1 MGKRSDVETGGWQ
14 DEAPAVKSQAQEFL
28 CRQEKGG
35 KHFMSWMNNMRVA
48 YKLLILNI
56 VAIIGMIIIGLVG
69 YFAVMQAQEDLQTI
83 SQTYLK
89 AIFEIG
95 RCRHAVRYAQV
106 QTILAP
112 LTTDPSLLQDRIN
125 KYNDAVKEL
134 DESLA
139 LYEEIIKNDPQ
150 ARAQVDAAK
159 REWAKFKEGGDKIT
173 QMHQPAGADL
183 PTIAS
188 YRATVLDFYQSD
200 VMPHAVST
208 GDAIL
213 AIQQKAYND
222 SDATIKRS
230 DEGIAAAVRN
240 LFFVLGGTFLI
251 LIFFSVT
258 ITKAVTDPLSNMVK
272 ALHLLKDGDF
282 RRTDLLDA
290 DRADEFGAMA
300 TAVRDMRQTISK
312 VIQKTSDAASQFA
325 ASSQELTASAHQSSQ
340 ASEQVAQS
348 VTSSAGAVVEQ
359 QALINDAMEA
369 INVSVHSIET
379 LTKTSDLVAEN
390 VRKAMIE
397 ANAGTEAVEASVA
410 QIISVEKIVNDSALT
425 VDKLGKRSQEIGQIV
440 ESISAIADQTNLL
453 ALNAA
458 IEAARAGEHGR
469 GFAVVSEEVRK
480 LAEESQESS
489 QKIAALIGEIQAET
503 TSAVDSMQKGNAA
516 VRAGT
521 QSVERLRDTF
531 EKRLRKSRQ
540 RQRIWLANSRRLKAQ
555 PSRFAIATIRL
566 WKKACRSLRK
576 WKVFL
581 RRLNNNLHLR
591 KKFRLRQMNSPASL
605 KICRILLPCSN
616 IDVGTGN

>member
-1 MGKRSDVETGGWQ
+1 
-14 DEAPAVKSQAQEFL
+14 
-28 CRQEKGG
+28 
-35 KHFMSWMNNMRVA
+35 MSWMDNMRVA
-48 YKLLILNI
+48 YKLVFLNAI
-56 VAIIGMIIIGLVG
+56 AIIGMIIIGLVG
-69 YFAVMQAQEDLQTI
+69 YFAVMQAQEDLNTI

-89 AIFEIG
+89 GIFEIG

-106 QTILAP
+106 QTILVP
-112 LTTDPSLLQDRIN
+112 FTTDSSLLQDRIN

-139 LYEEIIKNDPQ
+139 LYEQIIKDDAQ

-173 QMHQPAGADL
+173 AMRSPVGVDL
-183 PTIAS
+183 TTLAQFRIQA
-188 YRATVLDFYQSD
+188 LDFYQND

-213 AIQQKAYND
+213 EIQQKAYAD

-230 DEGIAAAVRN
+230 DEGIASAVRN
-240 LFFVLGGTFLI
+240 LFLVLGGTFLI
-251 LIFFSVT
+251 LLFFSFTV
-258 ITKAVTDPLSNMVK
+258 TKAITGPLGNMVK
-272 ALHLLKDGDF
+272 ALHLLKNGDF

-300 TAVRDMRQTISK
+300 LAVRDMRQTISK
-312 VIQKTSDAASQFA
+312 VVQKTSDAASQFA

-359 QALINDAMEA
+359 QALINDAMDA
-369 INVSVHSIET
+369 INVATHSIET
-379 LTKTSDLVAEN
+379 LTKTSDLVASM
-390 VRKAMIE
+390 VGKAMGE

-425 VDKLGKRSQEIGQIV
+425 VDKLGERSKEIGQIV
-440 ESISAIADQTNLL
+440 ESISGIAEQTNLL

-480 LAEESQESS
+480 LAEESQEAS
-489 QKIAALIGEIQAET
+489 QKIATLIGEIQAET
-503 TSAVDSMQKGNAA
+503 TNAVDSMQKGNAA

-521 QSVERLRDTF
+521 QSVERLRSTF
-531 EKRLRKSRQ
+531 DSIKDASKKVETEAR
-540 RQRIWLANSRRLKAQ
+540 NMVNELKAVET
-555 PSRFAIATIRL
+555 ATFKIRDCNDKTL
-566 WKKACRSLRK
+566 EKGLGISKEMESVSAAAEQQSASSEEISSAADELARLAQDLQNSLTM
-576 WKVFL
+576 F
-581 RRLNNNLHLR
+581 
-591 KKFRLRQMNSPASL
+591 QY
-605 KICRILLPCSN
+605 
-616 IDVGTGN
+616 

>member
-1 MGKRSDVETGGWQ
+1 
-14 DEAPAVKSQAQEFL
+14 
-28 CRQEKGG
+28 
-35 KHFMSWMNNMRVA
+35 MSWMNNMRVA

-56 VAIIGMIIIGLVG
+56 VAIIGMVVIGMVG
-69 YFAVMQAQEDLQTI
+69 YFAVMQAQEDLNTI

-89 AIFEIG
+89 GIFEIG

-112 LTTDPSLLQDRIN
+112 LTVDPALFQSRLD

-139 LYEEIIKNDPQ
+139 IYEEIIKDDAQ

-159 REWAKFKEGGDKIT
+159 REWAKFKEGGDKMFT
-173 QMHQPAGADL
+173 MKSPVGDTAA
-183 PTIAS
+183 IAAH
-188 YRATVLDFYQSD
+188 RNTALEFYQSE

-208 GDAIL
+208 GGAIL
-213 AIQQKAYND
+213 AIQQKAYED

-230 DEGIAAAVRN
+230 DEDIDAAVRN
-240 LFFVLGGTFLI
+240 LFFVVGGTFVI
-251 LIFFSVT
+251 LIFFSLT
-258 ITKAVTDPLSNMVK
+258 ITKAVTNPLENMVK

-290 DRADEFGAMA
+290 DRQDEFGTMA
-300 TAVRDMRQTISK
+300 LAVRDMRQTISK

-325 ASSQELTASAHQSSQ
+325 ASSEELTASAHQSSQ

-359 QALINDAMEA
+359 QSLINDAMEA
-369 INVSVHSIET
+369 INVATRSIET
-379 LTKTSDLVAEN
+379 LTKTSDLVASM
-390 VRKAMIE
+390 VGKAMDE
-397 ANAGTEAVEASVA
+397 ANAGTEAVEASVN

-480 LAEESQESS
+480 LAEESQEAS
-489 QKIAALIGEIQAET
+489 QKIATLIGEIQTET

-516 VRAGT
+516 VRRGT
-521 QSVERLRDTF
+521 ESVERLRSTF
-531 EKRLRKSRQ
+531 DSIKDASSKVEME
-540 RQRIWLANSRRLKAQ
+540 ATNMVNELKAVET
-555 PSRFAIATIRL
+555 ATFKIRDCNDKTL
-566 WKKACRSLRK
+566 EKGLSVSKEMESVSAAAEQQSASSEEISSAADELARLAQDLQNSL
-576 WKVFL
+576 
-581 RRLNNNLHLR
+581 
-591 KKFRLRQMNSPASL
+591 QMFQY
-605 KICRILLPCSN
+605 
-616 IDVGTGN
+616 

>member
-1 MGKRSDVETGGWQ
+1 
-14 DEAPAVKSQAQEFL
+14 
-28 CRQEKGG
+28 
-35 KHFMSWMNNMRVA
+35 MSWMNNMRVA

-56 VAIIGMIIIGLVG
+56 VAIVGMIIIGLVG
-69 YFAVMQAQEDLQTI
+69 YFAVMQAQSDLQTI

-89 AIFEIG
+89 GIFEIG

-106 QTILAP
+106 QSILAP
-112 LTTDPSLLQDRIN
+112 FTTDPALLQSRID

-139 LYEEIIKNDPQ
+139 NYEQIIKDDAQ

-159 REWAKFKEGGDKIT
+159 REWAKFKDGGDKI
-173 QMHQPAGADL
+173 MAMRSPVGVDL
-183 PTIAS
+183 TTLAQF
-188 YRATVLDFYQSD
+188 RVQALDFYQNE
-200 VMPHAVST
+200 VMPYAVST

-213 AIQQKAYND
+213 AIQQKAYDD

-230 DEGIAAAVRN
+230 DEGIASAVRN
-240 LFFVLGGTFLI
+240 LFLVLGGTFLI
-251 LIFFSVT
+251 LIFFSLT

-272 ALHLLKDGDF
+272 ALHLLKGGDF

-300 TAVRDMRQTISK
+300 QAVRDMRQTISK

-359 QALINDAMEA
+359 QNLINDAMDA
-369 INVSVHSIET
+369 INVATKSIET

-440 ESISAIADQTNLL
+440 ESISGIAEQTNLL

-480 LAEESQESS
+480 LAEESGEAS

-521 QSVERLRDTF
+521 ESVERLRSTF
-531 EKRLRKSRQ
+531 DSIKDASKKVETEAK
-540 RQRIWLANSRRLKAQ
+540 NMVNELKAVE
-555 PSRFAIATIRL
+555 SATFKIRDCNDKTL
-566 WKKACRSLRK
+566 EKGLSVSKEMESVSAAAEQQSASSEEISSAADELA
-576 WKVFL
+576 
-581 RRLNNNLHLR
+581 RLA
-591 KKFRLRQMNSPASL
+591 Q
-605 KICRILLPCSN
+605 
-616 IDVGTGN
+616 

>member
-1 MGKRSDVETGGWQ
+1 
-14 DEAPAVKSQAQEFL
+14 
-28 CRQEKGG
+28 
-35 KHFMSWMNNMRVA
+35 MSWMNNMRVA

-56 VAIIGMIIIGLVG
+56 VAVIGMIVIGLVG
-69 YFAVMQAQEDLQTI
+69 YFAVMQAQEDLNTI

-89 AIFEIG
+89 GIFEIG

-106 QTILAP
+106 QAVLAP
-112 LTTDPSLLQDRIN
+112 LTVDPALFQSRLD
-125 KYNDAVKEL
+125 KYNGGVKEL

-139 LYEEIIKNDPQ
+139 LYENIIKDDPQ

-159 REWAKFKEGGDKIT
+159 REWAKFKEGADKMFTMKSPVGDT
-173 QMHQPAGADL
+173 SA
-183 PTIAS
+183 IAAHRNAS
-188 YRATVLDFYQSD
+188 LDFYQNE
-200 VMPHAVST
+200 VMPYAVST

-213 AIQQKAYND
+213 VIQQKAYED

-230 DEGIAAAVRN
+230 NEDIEAATRN
-240 LFFVLGGTFLI
+240 LFLALGGTFVI
-251 LIFFSVT
+251 LLFFSFT
-258 ITKAVTDPLSNMVK
+258 ITKAVTNPLSNMVQ

-300 TAVRDMRQTISK
+300 LAVRDMRQTISK
-312 VIQKTSDAASQFA
+312 VIHKTSDSASQFA
-325 ASSQELTASAHQSSQ
+325 ASAEELTASAHQSSQ

-369 INVSVHSIET
+369 IKTALGSIDT
-379 LTKTSDLVAEN
+379 LTKTSDLVAEM
-390 VRKAMIE
+390 VGKAMHE
-397 ANAGTEAVEASVA
+397 ANAGTEAVEASVN

-440 ESISAIADQTNLL
+440 ESISGIAEQTNLL

-480 LAEESQESS
+480 LAEESGEAS
-489 QKIAALIGEIQAET
+489 QKIAALIGEIQTET

-521 QSVERLRDTF
+521 ESVEKLRDTF
-531 EKRLRKSRQ
+531 DSIKAASAKVETEAKNMVRE
-540 RQRIWLANSRRLKAQ
+540 LKAVENYTYKIQ
-555 PSRFAIATIRL
+555 DCNDKTLEKGLAVSKEMESVSAAAEQQSASSEEISSAADELARL
-566 WKKACRSLRK
+566 AQDLQNSL
-576 WKVFL
+576 
-581 RRLNNNLHLR
+581 
-591 KKFRLRQMNSPASL
+591 QMF
-605 KICRILLPCSN
+605 KY
-616 IDVGTGN
+616 

>member
-1 MGKRSDVETGGWQ
+1 
-14 DEAPAVKSQAQEFL
+14 
-28 CRQEKGG
+28 
-35 KHFMSWMNNMRVA
+35 MSWMDNMRVA
-48 YKLLILNI
+48 YKLVFLNAI
-56 VAIIGMIIIGLVG
+56 AIIGMIIIGLVG

-89 AIFEIG
+89 GIFEIG

-106 QTILAP
+106 QSILAP
-112 LTTDPSLLQDRIN
+112 FTTDATLLQQRID

-139 LYEEIIKNDPQ
+139 LYEEIIKNDAQ

-159 REWAKFKEGGDKIT
+159 REWAKFKENGDKIMAMRSPVGVELTTLAQFRT
-173 QMHQPAGADL
+173 QA
-183 PTIAS
+183 
-188 YRATVLDFYQSD
+188 LDFYQSQ
-200 VMPHAVST
+200 VMPYAVST

-213 AIQQKAYND
+213 VIQQKAYND
-222 SDATIKRS
+222 SDDTIKRS
-230 DEGIAAAVRN
+230 NEGIEAATRN
-240 LFFVLGGTFLI
+240 LFLVLGGTFLI
-251 LIFFSVT
+251 LIFFSFM
-258 ITKAVTDPLSNMVK
+258 ITKAITGPLTNMVK
-272 ALHLLKDGDF
+272 VLHLLKSGDF
-282 RRTDLLDA
+282 RITDSLNVDRT
-290 DRADEFGAMA
+290 DEFGVMA
-300 TAVRDMRQTISK
+300 VAVREMRQTISK
-312 VIQKTSDAASQFA
+312 VIQKTSEAATQFA
-325 ASSQELTASAHQSSQ
+325 ASSEELMASANQAAQ

-359 QALINDAMEA
+359 QSLINDAMEA
-369 INVSVHSIET
+369 INVSVRSIET
-379 LTKTSDLVAEN
+379 LTKTSDLVASM
-390 VRKAMIE
+390 VGKAMDE

-489 QKIAALIGEIQAET
+489 QKIALLIGEIQAET

-521 QSVERLRDTF
+521 ESVERLRNTF
-531 EKRLRKSRQ
+531 DSIKDASQKVETEAKNMVRE
-540 RQRIWLANSRRLKAQ
+540 LKAVE
-555 PSRFAIATIRL
+555 SATFKIRDCNDKTL
-566 WKKACRSLRK
+566 EKGLSVSKEMESVSAAAEEQSASSQEISSAADELARLSQDLQNSLQI
-576 WKVFL
+576 F
-581 RRLNNNLHLR
+581 
-591 KKFRLRQMNSPASL
+591 QY
-605 KICRILLPCSN
+605 
-616 IDVGTGN
+616 

>member
-1 MGKRSDVETGGWQ
+1 
-14 DEAPAVKSQAQEFL
+14 
-28 CRQEKGG
+28 
-35 KHFMSWMNNMRVA
+35 MSWMNNIRVA
-48 YKLLILNI
+48 YKLLILNVI
-56 VAIIGMIIIGLVG
+56 AIIGMIIIGMVG
-69 YFAVMQAQEDLQTI
+69 YFAVMQAQSDLQTI

-89 AIFEIG
+89 GIFEIG

-112 LTTDPSLLQDRIN
+112 LTTDSSLLQDRIN

-139 LYEEIIKNDPQ
+139 NYEQIIKDDAQ

-159 REWAKFKEGGDKIT
+159 REWAKFKEGGDRII

-183 PTIAS
+183 PTIAA
-188 YRATVLDFYQSD
+188 YRANVLDFYQSD
-200 VMPHAVST
+200 VMPHAVAT

-213 AIQQKAYND
+213 VIQQKAYSD
-222 SDATIKRS
+222 SDETIKRS
-230 DEGIAAAVRN
+230 DEGIASATRN
-240 LFFVLGGTFLI
+240 LFLVVGGTFVI
-251 LIFFSVT
+251 LIFFSFT
-258 ITKAVTDPLSNMVK
+258 ITNAVTTPLSNMVK

-290 DRADEFGAMA
+290 DRADEFGTMAM
-300 TAVRDMRQTISK
+300 AVRDMRQTISK
-312 VIQKTSDAASQFA
+312 IVQKTSDAASQFA
-325 ASSQELTASAHQSSQ
+325 ASSEELTASAHQSSQ

-359 QALINDAMEA
+359 QALINDAMDA
-369 INVSVHSIET
+369 INVSVKSIET
-379 LTKTSDLVAEN
+379 LTKTSDLVASM
-390 VRKAMIE
+390 VGKAMDE

-440 ESISAIADQTNLL
+440 ESISGIAEQTNLL

-480 LAEESQESS
+480 LAEESGEAS
-489 QKIAALIGEIQAET
+489 QKIAALIGEIQNET
-503 TSAVDSMQKGNAA
+503 TTAVDSMQKGNAA

-521 QSVERLRDTF
+521 ESVERLRSTF
-531 EKRLRKSRQ
+531 DSIKDASSKVETEAKNMVRE
-540 RQRIWLANSRRLKAQ
+540 LKAVE
-555 PSRFAIATIRL
+555 SATFKIRDCNDKTL
-566 WKKACRSLRK
+566 EKGLGISKEMESVSAAAHASSEEISSAADELARLAQDLQNSL
-576 WKVFL
+576 
-581 RRLNNNLHLR
+581 
-591 KKFRLRQMNSPASL
+591 QMFQY
-605 KICRILLPCSN
+605 
-616 IDVGTGN
+616 